1 MSNNTKLLPL
11 IPLRGITIFPN
22 MVTHFDVGRE
32 KSIAAIEEA
41 MVKEQ
46 GVFLVSQKDAKI
58 EEPNENDIY
67 SIGTVCQ
74 VKQLLKMPGDTVRV
88 LVEGIER
95 GKIAKYIEGDQFLEG
110 EIESVSD
117 NYEKYK
123 EDPEFKAALRKLGDE
138 FSEFIELSNN
148 NNSFAEED
156 FDFEEE
162 DEPGKFADLIASSL
176 MLKQKVRQELLET
189 LDIKERF
196 EKLLIIIQNET
207 EVLKLEKKI
216 GFKVKKKIDKL
227 QKEYYLREQLK
238 IIQEELGEDQDEKKD
253 IEKYEELIKKGKLPK
268 EVKEKAIYELGRLKS
283 SSGYSQEG
291 NVIKTYL
298 DWVLGLPW
306 NKYTKDN
313 LDLAKAKAILDEDH
327 YGLKDVK
334 ERILEYLAVQK
345 NCQSLKGPILCLIG
359 PPGVGKS
366 SIAKSVA
373 KALNR
378 NFVRISLGGIRDE
391 AEIRGHR
398 KTYVGSIPGRI
409 IYGMKSAKSSNPLF
423 LLDEIDKLSSDFKG
437 DPSDALLEVLDADQ
451 NTNFR
456 DNYLELDM
464 DLSKVL
470 FITTANTLETIPRP
484 LLDRM
489 EIIEVSGYT
498 YEEKFNIAK
507 KHLVP
512 RVLKEHNVIDKAIT
526 ISDGAIRDII
536 EFYTRES
543 GVRNLE
549 RQISTLVRRCIREI
563 MEKSKK
569 SISVTSNNLQKYL
582 GTKVFIYDRIEKD
595 DKVGVVT
602 GMAWTAY
609 GGDTLPVEV
618 MVMKGTGK
626 LELTGQLGDVMKESA
641 KAAYTHVRSNAE
653 KYGINEN
660 FYKDCDVHIHV
671 PEGAVPKDGP
681 SAGVTMATAL
691 VSTLADKKVRH
702 NVAMTGEITLTGK
715 VLPIGGLK
723 EKSLAAFRAGVD
735 TVIVPKENERDL
747 EKIPSTIKNKIKFIF
762 ASRIEEVLKNA
773 LIGASR
779 IVAMSFCEPRS

>member
-22 MVTHFDVGRE
+22 MVTHFGVGRE

-641 KAAYTHVRSNAE
+641 KAAYTYVRSNAE

-691 VSTLADKKVRH
+691 VSTLANKKVRH

-773 LIGASR
+773 LIG
-779 IVAMSFCEPRS
+779 VE